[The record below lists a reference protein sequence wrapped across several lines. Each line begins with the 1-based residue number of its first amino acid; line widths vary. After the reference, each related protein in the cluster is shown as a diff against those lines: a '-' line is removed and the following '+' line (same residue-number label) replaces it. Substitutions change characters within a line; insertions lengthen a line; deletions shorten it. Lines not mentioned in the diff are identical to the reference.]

1 MKAMTFSRPASR
13 EDWPLGV
20 ECAWPAAVHAAPAR
34 AVARSK
40 MQRWQ
45 LWLAAAAFA
54 FSFWQLGQ
62 GAYIQA
68 KAWLAQVLI
77 KQAWARTLE
86 GEIQARP
93 WPWADTW
100 PVARITV
107 PGRDIERYVLAGA
120 NGRAIAFGVS
130 LWQLGQGGYIQAK
143 AWLAQ
148 VLIKQAWAHTLEGT
162 AQARPWPW
170 ADTWLVARITVPG
183 RDIERYVLAGANGR
197 AIAFGPGHV
206 FGTPL
211 PGETG
216 NSVIGAHRDTHFAF
230 LRELQPGEILVVE
243 KSVGT
248 TRRYRVTGAEIVDKS
263 ETRVLAQRLGESRL
277 TLITCYPFDALRAG
291 GPLRYVVTAKAI

>member
-1 MKAMTFSRPASR
+1 MKARIFAAGRPLLQNH
-13 EDWPLGV
+13 DWPLGV
-20 ECAWPAAVHAAPAR
+20 ECAWPAAMQPVKTVGAAYRP
-34 AVARSK
+34 
-40 MQRWQ
+40 RWQ
-45 LWLAAAAFA
+45 ARFLRIAAALALCLA
-54 FSFWQLGQ
+54 LWQLGQ
-62 GAYIQA
+62 GTYIQA

-86 GEIQARP
+86 GELHAKP

-120 NGRAIAFGVS
+120 NGR
-130 LWQLGQGGYIQAK
+130 
-143 AWLAQ
+143 
-148 VLIKQAWAHTLEGT
+148 T
-162 AQARPWPW
+162 
-170 ADTWLVARITVPG
+170 
-183 RDIERYVLAGANGR
+183 
-197 AIAFGPGHV
+197 IAFGPGHV

-230 LRELQPGEILVVE
+230 LRALQPGEEIEVQ
-243 KSVGT
+243 KSVSV

-263 ETRVLAQRLGESRL
+263 DTRVLAQRLGESRL
-277 TLITCYPFDALRAG
+277 TLITCYPFDALRPG

>member
-1 MKAMTFSRPASR
+1 MKTLTFSRPASR

-34 AVARSK
+34 AVVRGK
-40 MQRWQ
+40 MRRWQ

-62 GAYIQA
+62 GTYIQA
-68 KAWLAQVLI
+68 KAWLAQLLI

-86 GEIQARP
+86 GEQHARP

-100 PVARITV
+100 PVAR
-107 PGRDIERYVLAGA
+107 L
-120 NGRAIAFGVS
+120 
-130 LWQLGQGGYIQAK
+130 
-143 AWLAQ
+143 
-148 VLIKQAWAHTLEGT
+148 
-162 AQARPWPW
+162 
-170 ADTWLVARITVPG
+170 TVPG

-230 LRELQPGEILVVE
+230 LRDVKPGEEIVVE
-243 KSVGT
+243 SAPALRWRLMPAEQALRRNQKSASV
-248 TRRYRVTGAEIVDKS
+248 TRRYRVAGAEIVDKS